1 MRFVFIVFG
10 LFTFS
15 WMFSQEVQSLTK
27 KEAKFVKTIFPGE
40 LHTEELSMSLND
52 SAFTDALQ
60 EGDRLS
66 LVRQQDQ
73 VLGYLLSTR
82 ALGRFDYFDY
92 LLAFDSDLSVLGV
105 TVTVYRSP
113 QGAAICQKK
122 WLSQFKGYAGDDLSL
137 GKDINAISGATISAT
152 SMVQDVQRCYWLLF
166 RLQEAGHLP

>member
-1 MRFVFIVFG
+1 MRFVFMVFC

-15 WMFSQEVQSLTK
+15 WVNSQEVGSLTK
-27 KEAKFVKTIFPGE
+27 KEAKFVKTVFPGD
-40 LHTEELSMSLND
+40 LHVEVLSLTLSDSSLSNY
-52 SAFTDALQ
+52 LQ
-60 EGDRLS
+60 EGDRFS

-73 VLGYLLSTR
+73 LIGYLLSTQ

-122 WLSQFKGYAGDDLSL
+122 WLSQFKGYEGDDLSL
-137 GKDINAISGATISAT
+137 GRDINAISGATISAT
-152 SMVQDVQRCYWLLF
+152 SMVQDVQRCY
-166 RLQEAGHLP
+166 RLMSRLKEAGHLP